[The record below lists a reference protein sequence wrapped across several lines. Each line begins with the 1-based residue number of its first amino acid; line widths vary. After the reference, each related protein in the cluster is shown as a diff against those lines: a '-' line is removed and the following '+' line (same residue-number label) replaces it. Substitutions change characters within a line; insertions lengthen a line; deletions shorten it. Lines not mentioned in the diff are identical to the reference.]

1 MQGETSVNNTNI
13 VQVTDSCVC
22 SASATKPASSNFCY
36 TNIPTFVLG
45 FSAFERLVHPDYGYM
60 NLEYRSEP
68 FALLTD
74 TRCCLYHQLHMYAIA
89 DHKLVCRS

>member
-1 MQGETSVNNTNI
+1 M
-13 VQVTDSCVC
+13 
-22 SASATKPASSNFCY
+22 
-36 TNIPTFVLG
+36 LG

-74 TRCCLYHQLHMYAIA
+74 TRRCYKHQLPMCETAT
-89 DHKLVCRS
+89 HKLACRACFLLGKLAKVISA

>member
-1 MQGETSVNNTNI
+1 MQGQTSVNNTII

-22 SASATKPASSNFCY
+22 SATATKPASSDFCC

-45 FSAFERLVHPDYGYM
+45 YSAFERLVHPDYGYM

-68 FALLTD
+68 FAPVVP
-74 TRCCLYHQLHMYAIA
+74 RHRHQALFVPSVAY
-89 DHKLVCRS
+89 VR